1 MTYKPK
7 VQKFVKSYSPTNK
20 QFKKTFNL
28 NELNVLICKKVL
40 EKNNNSPF
48 VINQMKVY
56 LFSQRSVIP
65 PT

>member
-7 VQKFVKSYSPTNK
+7 VQKFVKSYSSTNK

-28 NELNVLICKKVL
+28 NKLIVLICKKVL

-48 VINQMKVY
+48 VITQMKVY

>member
-7 VQKFVKSYSPTNK
+7 VQKFVKSYSTNK